1 MLNIGETTLIAK
13 KRSTFLSFWIWLQFP
28 QCYIIGYIRTLKGI
42 PEMQFVL
49 SNSE

>member
-1 MLNIGETTLIAK
+1 MHAQYWGDHSNCQKTIDLLNLWLP
-13 KRSTFLSFWIWLQFP
+13 FL

>member
-13 KRSTFLSFWIWLQFP
+13 KTIDLLKFL
-28 QCYIIGYIRTLKGI
+28 QCYIIAYIRTLKGI